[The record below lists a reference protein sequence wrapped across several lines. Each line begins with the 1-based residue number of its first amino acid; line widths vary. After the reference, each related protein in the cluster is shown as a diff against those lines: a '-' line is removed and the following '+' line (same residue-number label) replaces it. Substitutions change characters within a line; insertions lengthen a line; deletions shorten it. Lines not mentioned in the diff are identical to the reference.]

1 MKVTDSWVNT
11 MRMVRQRGQPF
22 HGESATKREIPCQP
36 AQHRVQVR
44 PSKTCCII
52 MQPNYYR
59 ISSQFAI
66 LLPSPA
72 LNCPPSPVLAVSK
85 SRLNRRRKGG
95 QNRPDTEPD
104 WHVFPWPNAGGP
116 RIHCDR
122 LGPQL
127 PEPQRGPWC
136 THRRRCR
143 WAASVGQKAGLQ
155 VASDAALADAND
167 DRQSAATSGDHRFPA
182 ALASGQHPGRSARES
197 QANAKR
203 HAELAPEMKKRR
215 NGTGF
220 SR

>member
-1 MKVTDSWVNT
+1 MARIGFKRNWPPAVMSSHSPIMLPTRIPSANIP
-11 MRMVRQRGQPF
+11 QPIN
-22 HGESATKREIPCQP
+22 GKSTSKREIPCQP
-36 AQHRVQVR
+36 TQHQVQVR

-72 LNCPPSPVLAVSK
+72 LNCPPSPVLAVPK

-143 WAASVGQKAGLQ
+143 WAASVGQKAGLGTAAADKSAR
-155 VASDAALADAND
+155 VASA
-167 DRQSAATSGDHRFPA
+167 RRKG
-182 ALASGQHPGRSARES
+182 GRVS
-197 QANAKR
+197 
-203 HAELAPEMKKRR
+203 LW
-215 NGTGF
+215 T
-220 SR
+220 

>member
-143 WAASVGQKAGLQ
+143 WAASVGQKAGLGTAAADL
-155 VASDAALADAND
+155 VNASARCLPPDLQCRFAANSQTAGPQGDGNQNLKK
-167 DRQSAATSGDHRFPA
+167 RSASHSVCRAC
-182 ALASGQHPGRSARES
+182 QHPI
-197 QANAKR
+197 
-203 HAELAPEMKKRR
+203 LAPWKVL
-215 NGTGF
+215 
-220 SR
+220 